1 MEPDGPS
8 CRARRPRALMLWFY
22 DRDQRSLTIETRY
35 EVQTAEFVACIR
47 WPDGREQVERFTDLT
62 AFRDWLAILDR
73 TLEAQRWRPR
83 TAVVLPY
90 GWPIERLS

>member
-1 MEPDGPS
+1 
-8 CRARRPRALMLWFY
+8 MLWFY

-35 EVQTAEFVACIR
+35 EVHTAEFVACIR
-47 WPDGREQVERFTDLT
+47 WPDGREQVERFADLT

-73 TLEAQRWRPR
+73 TLEAQRWRSK
-83 TAVVLPY
+83 TVVVLPY